1 MTMKSTLEAEI
12 IRTTH
17 CTDAESLEAWQM
29 ARLRETI
36 CCAREKNDFYRTLYA
51 QLDENKLRTRRDLAR
66 LPLLDDLLLRTD
78 PFRLLCCPQSEVAR
92 IVTLRT
98 SGTAASPKR
107 IFFSANDQNSTL
119 DFFVAGMR
127 EMVGAGDKIM
137 IFLPSKREGSVGS
150 LLSRAL
156 EIIGVTPVPAPEDG
170 DLACCYRALRESGCV
185 SAVMLPVQALALS
198 QYGMTLPKAERVTL
212 KNVLLSADRVGT
224 ALRKRVADQLS
235 CEVFTHF
242 GMTEMGFGVAVE
254 CSAHTGCHIREDAVL
269 VEVIDPVTLLPL
281 PDGEVGEF
289 VFTTLTR
296 EAMPLFRYRTGDLGY
311 LVSERCPC
319 GSFVRRMVPTLGRR
333 DDRID
338 LPDGSSLT
346 LSQLEEGIFSCGD
359 MVDYEA
365 TLSDNTL
372 TLTLFALG
380 VLDTEAVRQLA
391 AVLPL
396 SEDGFVALC
405 AQVLTR
411 LPRSDR
417 KHSIRKDKEI
427 TP

>member
-1 MTMKSTLEAEI
+1 
-12 IRTTH
+12 
-17 CTDAESLEAWQM
+17 
-29 ARLRETI
+29 
-36 CCAREKNDFYRTLYA
+36 
-51 QLDENKLRTRRDLAR
+51 
-66 LPLLDDLLLRTD
+66 
-78 PFRLLCCPQSEVAR
+78 
-92 IVTLRT
+92 
-98 SGTAASPKR
+98 
-107 IFFSANDQNSTL
+107 
-119 DFFVAGMR
+119 
-127 EMVGAGDKIM
+127 M

-269 VEVIDPVTLLPL
+269 VEVIDPVTLCPL

-289 VFTTLTR
+289 VFTTLSR

-380 VLDTEAVRQLA
+380 VLDIEAVRQLA

-396 SEDGFVALC
+396 SEDGFVALR

-417 KHSIRKDKEI
+417 KHSIKKGKEI
-427 TP
+427 L